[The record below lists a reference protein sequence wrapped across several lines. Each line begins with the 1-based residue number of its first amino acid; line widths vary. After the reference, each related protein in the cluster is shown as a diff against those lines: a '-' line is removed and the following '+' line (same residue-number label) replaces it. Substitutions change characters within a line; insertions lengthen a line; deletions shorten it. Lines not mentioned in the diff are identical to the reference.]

1 VSATNQSQGL
11 VPVSHPSGTIR
22 VDNLQ
27 NGIVSAFGT
36 SIFTGTPVKRDTNG
50 TIIPCASGV
59 DVCIGVFQG
68 AEWSSNGKRFVLPY
82 WPAGQTYDT
91 NDPIG
96 NPMIAKFTS
105 DKEITYE
112 GQASGPVA
120 QAANGEGINLLNA
133 SQGSTFSGFSTQ
145 LLNATTTGATTATFQ
160 ITNLAP
166 YEDNAWGDAF
176 TKLRVRIS
184 NYQGQVA

>member
-1 VSATNQSQGL
+1 MSTTLAPQGL
-11 VPVSHPSGTIR
+11 VPTSHPSGIIR
-22 VDNLQ
+22 VDNLVD
-27 NGIVSAFGT
+27 GILSSFGT
-36 SIFTGTPVKRDTNG
+36 SIFTGTPIKRDTNG

-68 AEWSSNGKRFVLPY
+68 CEFSSATKRFVVPY
-82 WPAGQTYDT
+82 WPAGQTYDA
-91 NDPIG
+91 G
-96 NPMIAKFTS
+96 SMIAKYTS

-120 QAANGEGINLLNA
+120 QVSMGEGINLLNA
-133 SQGSTFSGFSTQ
+133 SQGSVFTGFSTQ
-145 LLNATTTGATTATFQ
+145 ALNATVTGSTLATFQ
-160 ITNLAP
+160 ITGLAP
-166 YEDNAWGDAF
+166 YDDNAWGDAF